1 MKISDLETHLGYWLR
16 LVSNCVSQSFARRLD
31 AEGITV
37 AEWVFL
43 RKLYDDEDVPP
54 SRLAETMGM
63 TKGAISKLAE
73 RLIAK
78 GLVVRTANE
87 EDRRGQ
93 TIALTDGGRTR
104 VPLLAALADDND
116 TEFFGHL
123 DAAERKTLESLMRKI
138 ADRRGLTGIASD

>member
-16 LVSNCVSQSFARRLD
+16 LVSNSVSQSFARRLD

-78 GLVVRTANE
+78 GLVLRTANE
-87 EDRRGQ
+87 EDRRGH
-93 TIALTDGGRTR
+93 TIALTDEGRTR

-116 TEFFGHL
+116 NEFFGLL
-123 DAAERKTLESLMRKI
+123 DAAERRILESLMRKI

>member
-16 LVSNCVSQSFARRLD
+16 LVSNSASQSFARRLD
-31 AEGITV
+31 AAGITV

-93 TIALTDGGRTR
+93 TIALTDEGRTR

>member
-16 LVSNCVSQSFARRLD
+16 LVSNSVSQSFARRLD
-31 AEGITV
+31 AKGITV

-93 TIALTDGGRTR
+93 TIALTDEGRTR

-116 TEFFGHL
+116 TEFFGLL
-123 DAAERKTLESLMRKI
+123 DAAERKSLESLMRKI
-138 ADRRGLTGIASD
+138 ADKRGLTGIASD